1 MKMTE
6 HANYLTQAGYEE
18 LQDKLSYL
26 RTVRRQ
32 EIAER
37 LHQAMSEGGE
47 LAENAEYEDAKNDQ
61 AFLEGEIM
69 RLEAILS
76 NAVVID
82 EGVDAPDGVV
92 GIGKR
97 VTLRE
102 KGQGDAEEYHLVGAA
117 EANPKVGKISHKS
130 PLGLALMGKRVGDR
144 VVVKAPDGDLVF
156 EVLAI
161 E

>member
-1 MKMTE
+1 MTE

-18 LQDKLSYL
+18 LQEKLSYL

-61 AFLEGEIM
+61 AFLEGEIL
-69 RLEAILS
+69 RLESILS
-76 NAVVID
+76 NAVVIND
-82 EGVDAPDGVV
+82 EAEALAGVV

-102 KGQGDAEEYHLVGAA
+102 KGQRETEEYHLVGAA

-130 PLGLALMGKRVGDR
+130 PLGLVLMGKRVGDK
-144 VVVKAPDGDLVF
+144 VMVKAPDGDLIF

>member
-1 MKMTE
+1 MSDQV
-6 HANYLTQAGYEE
+6 HYLTQLGYDE
-18 LQDKLSYL
+18 LQEKLNHL

-37 LHQAMSEGGE
+37 LHHALSEGGE

-76 NAVVID
+76 NAKIID
-82 EGVDAPDGVV
+82 ESVPKDAVI
-92 GIGKR
+92 IGTR
-97 VTLRE
+97 VTLQE
-102 KGQGDAEEYHLVGAA
+102 KGQKSKEVYHLVGPA
-117 EANPKVGKISHKS
+117 EANPNVGKISHKS
-130 PLGLALMGKRVGDR
+130 PLGQALMGKRVGDT
-144 VVVKAPDGDLVF
+144 VTVKAPDGNIVF
-156 EVLAI
+156 KVLGL